1 MKIKNSTVLY
11 IEALCVSLLQSMRA
25 FNKEAENDDFIYS
38 SSNRARFER
47 LRIELAKE
55 LIAIQKTMYNKST

>member
-25 FNKEAENDDFIYS
+25 FNKEAENDDYS
-38 SSNRARFER
+38 SSNRARFDR
-47 LRIELAKE
+47 LRKE
-55 LIAIQKTMYNKST
+55 LTKELMEIKKIIYNQTI